1 VTLLQVNGASKRFG
15 SLIAIDDVSLTI
27 EPGELRAIIGPNGAG
42 KTTFFNLVSGL
53 FAPTAGSI
61 KFEGQE
67 ITALPPE
74 ERVRRGMA
82 RTFQIT
88 EIFPEL
94 PVADNIRVAVEI
106 AAGYRLKP
114 WLGADARAAVAAR
127 VAELLEMG
135 GLGDKSDVRAGA
147 LTHGDQRAAEIM
159 MSLALRPRLLMLDEP
174 TAGMGDQE
182 TYDIARLIRR
192 LHREER
198 LTIMLIEHDMRVVF
212 NLADRIMVLA
222 EGRVLAEGAPE
233 EIADSDKVQAAYLG
247 KAAA

>member
-1 VTLLQVNGASKRFG
+1 MTLLQVDGASKRFG
-15 SLIAIDDVSLTI
+15 NLVAIDDVSLTI

-53 FAPTAGSI
+53 LSASSGAI
-61 KFEGQE
+61 RFEGRDV
-67 ITALPPE
+67 TTLPPE
-74 ERVRRGMA
+74 RRVALGMA

-94 PVADNIRVAVEI
+94 SVADNLRVAVEI
-106 AAGYRLKP
+106 AAGYRLRP
-114 WLGADARAAVAAR
+114 WLGRAARAGVEAQVT
-127 VAELLEMG
+127 ELLGLG
-135 GLGDKSDVRAGA
+135 GLADRKDVRAGA

-159 MSLALRPRLLMLDEP
+159 MSLALKPRLLMLDEP

-182 TYDIARLIRR
+182 TYEIARLIRR
-192 LHREER
+192 LHRRER

-222 EGRVLAEGAPE
+222 EGRVLAEGTPQ